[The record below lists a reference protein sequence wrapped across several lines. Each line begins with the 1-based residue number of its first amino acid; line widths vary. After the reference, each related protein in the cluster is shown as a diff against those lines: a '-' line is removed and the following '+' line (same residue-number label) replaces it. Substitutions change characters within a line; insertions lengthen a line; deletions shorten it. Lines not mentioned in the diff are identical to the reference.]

1 MSFEIDTECACCGKA
16 MQFTLNS
23 HLSYTLQDQS
33 SSPMFYAPLVDFT
46 KLKAP
51 SIVDVF

>member
-16 MQFTLNS
+16 MHFTVNS
-23 HLSYTLQDQS
+23 DLSYTLQDQG
-33 SSPMFYAPLVDFT
+33 SSPMFYVPVIDFT
-46 KLKAP
+46 TLKEP